1 MHERM
6 LSRRRRDERGFTLP
20 DMLGAMTLAIIAGTG
35 AVTFIRAQSLA
46 LRVQAGQADLNDS
59 SRGAIELMAR
69 EIRLAGYWPCGT
81 STTAPCA
88 GACLELGMLPIW
100 SAGAPP
106 SSTHPPAGLCASVVE
121 FLP

>member
-46 LRVQAGQADLNDS
+46 LRVQGGVATDEGLGDLTPVSID
-59 SRGAIELMAR
+59 M
-69 EIRLAGYWPCGT
+69 YT
-81 STTAPCA
+81 
-88 GACLELGMLPIW
+88 
-100 SAGAPP
+100 
-106 SSTHPPAGLCASVVE
+106 
-121 FLP
+121 